1 MQNPLIITGKPLE
14 KLITLIGEGIGSLYE
29 PTKIRRKAD
38 AEAYRIEKMAEAK
51 AKGLIISSKAELTIA
66 EKAHNRILIQE
77 IDRQINIEDIAQ
89 KTVKYLKESDVL
101 EDIDQDWKTRFF
113 NKAKDISNDE
123 MQEIWANILANEI
136 NKPGKTSVRTLEVLS
151 NISQK
156 EGKIFETFCSFSFDH
171 VGIYHPPGG
180 EIYKKF
186 GLRYSD
192 LQILRS
198 ARLVHSADNLVSP
211 LALYEGV
218 NGCFISRG
226 DKMYVLIPGTNKDL
240 TFDVTQ
246 LTEEGLELMNIIKT
260 PKDDSYFNSFL
271 ADCKISRKIEF
282 REATDEDLEYLRPN
296 C

>member
-1 MQNPLIITGKPLE
+1 
-14 KLITLIGEGIGSLYE
+14 
-29 PTKIRRKAD
+29 
-38 AEAYRIEKMAEAK
+38 
-51 AKGLIISSKAELTIA
+51 
-66 EKAHNRILIQE
+66 
-77 IDRQINIEDIAQ
+77 
-89 KTVKYLKESDVL
+89 
-101 EDIDQDWKTRFF
+101 
-113 NKAKDISNDE
+113 

-136 NKPGKTSVRTLEVLS
+136 HEPGKTSLRTLEVLS

-156 EGKIFETFCSFSFDH
+156 EGKTFEIFCSFSFDH

-198 ARLVHSADNLVSP
+198 ARLVHSADNIVS
-211 LALYEGV
+211 LLHLNKNI

-226 DKMYVLIPGTNKDL
+226 DKIYVLIPGTNKGL

-246 LTEEGLELMNIIKT
+246 LTEEGLELMNLIKT
-260 PKDDSYFNSFL
+260 PKDDSYFYSFL

-282 REATDEDLEYLRPN
+282 REATAEDLKYLN
-296 C
+296 LE